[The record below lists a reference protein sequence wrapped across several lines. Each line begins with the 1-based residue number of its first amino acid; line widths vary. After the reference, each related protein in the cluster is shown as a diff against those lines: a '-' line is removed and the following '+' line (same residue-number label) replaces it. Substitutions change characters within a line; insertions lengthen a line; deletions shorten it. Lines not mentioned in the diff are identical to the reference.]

1 MKKMNTAL
9 MAAFVLTL
17 GITAGAWAAPAT
29 TANVSVDSPYYGY
42 IEKLS
47 AMGLVLAYK

>member
-1 MKKMNTAL
+1 MKMMNTAL
-9 MAAFVLTL
+9 LATFVLTL
-17 GITAGAWAAPAT
+17 GITVEAWAAPAT

-47 AMGLVLAYK
+47 AMG